1 MKQQEKREYSLV
13 NIDAYDLD
21 GNVVRSYTS
30 IVYNTGKMYSI
41 EESVL
46 NTDDK
51 GKEKL
56 EKLEARYNIKD
67 K

>member
-30 IVYNTGKMYSI
+30 IVYDTGKMYSI

-51 GKEKL
+51 RKEKL

>member
-30 IVYNTGKMYSI
+30 IVYDTGKMYSI
-41 EESVL
+41 EESAL

-56 EKLEARYNIKD
+56 EQLKVKYNIKD

>member
-1 MKQQEKREYSLV
+1 MKQQEKREYNMV

-30 IVYNTGKMYSI
+30 IVYDTGKMYSI

-51 GKEKL
+51 RKEKL